1 MRISKEIQNF
11 FKQSVKSIDA
21 TANVY
26 LFGSRTDDNK
36 KGGDI
41 DILILSNEKIDLD
54 KILLLK
60 INFYKQ
66 FGEQKLDII
75 NFTYNENNS
84 FKDYI
89 LDSAI
94 LL

>member
-11 FKQSVKSIDA
+11 FKQSVKFIDA

-41 DILILSNEKIDLD
+41 DILILSDKKIDLD